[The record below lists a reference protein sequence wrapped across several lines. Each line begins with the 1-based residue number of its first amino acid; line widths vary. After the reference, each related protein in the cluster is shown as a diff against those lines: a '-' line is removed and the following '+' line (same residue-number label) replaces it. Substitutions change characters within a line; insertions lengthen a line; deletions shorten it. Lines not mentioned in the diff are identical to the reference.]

1 MKPQF
6 SPRSPRI
13 TVIGSGPS
21 GCFLAGAVRKA
32 LPHAEITVI
41 DRLPCPFGL
50 VRYGVAADHQSTK
63 AITRQ
68 FDRLFT
74 REGISF
80 LGNVRVGNEKAPG
93 TVTLEE
99 LRRRSDAVVLATGLS
114 ADRPLGIP
122 GSDRPGVFGA
132 GAITRL
138 LNGHPDETVRQDL
151 LGNLGARLGIVGL
164 GNVSLDIV
172 RLLTK
177 DPGGFEGSD
186 VNDEALGHYHRQPA
200 TELRVF
206 SRSPLTAAK
215 CDAAMIR
222 ELAQIPG
229 LRVELH
235 GVAAATSMVG
245 DDEDSP
251 AHRLQIAR
259 AESILMLAET
269 TSEVASPRVVLHLHF
284 STRPVAILGED
295 NTATSRARA
304 IVVDTPADPAPVEW
318 AVDSVISAIGFDA
331 DTHTPP
337 GALSDT
343 GEERRANA
351 DADRNGRIT
360 PGLYRVGW
368 LRRGP
373 RGTIPENR
381 SDALSVASEIVADL
395 ESGTI
400 PLKPLPDGCVPPEIA
415 ANAVTYEQWQRVDQ
429 HEVDSADAKR
439 SRSKVHSLETML
451 TIAAT
456 QPSPRLS

>member
-6 SPRSPRI
+6 PTRSPRI
-13 TVIGSGPS
+13 TVVGSGPS

-32 LPHAEITVI
+32 LPQSEITVI

-74 REGISF
+74 REGITF
-80 LGNVRVGNEKAPG
+80 LGNVRVGDGTGPG
-93 TVTLEE
+93 TVTLDE

-132 GAITRL
+132 GALTRI
-138 LNGHPDETVRQDL
+138 LNSHPDETVRQDV
-151 LGNLGARLGIVGL
+151 LGELGARLGIIGL

-177 DPGGFEGSD
+177 HPDDFDGSD
-186 VNDEALGHYHRQPA
+186 INDDALAHYHRQPA

-235 GVAAATSMVG
+235 GDTATASAAG
-245 DDEDSP
+245 DDARSP
-251 AHRLQIAR
+251 EHRTQVAR
-259 AESILMLAET
+259 AESIQSLAEA
-269 TSEVASPRVVLHLHF
+269 TSQVVSPRVLLHLHF
-284 STRPVAILGED
+284 STRPVAILGDDEE
-295 NTATSRARA
+295 SEGRARG
-304 IVVDTPADPAPVEW
+304 IVVESPGDPAPMEW
-318 AVDSVISAIGFDA
+318 TVDSVISAIGFDA

-337 GALSDT
+337 EALSNSDDQDPANVST
-343 GEERRANA
+343 GRP
-351 DADRNGRIT
+351 GRIA

-381 SDALSVASEIVADL
+381 SDALSVAREIVADL
-395 ESGTI
+395 ENGAI
-400 PLKPLPDGCVPPEIA
+400 PLGTLPEKCLPPEA
-415 ANAVTYEQWQRVDQ
+415 AAAAVTYEQWQRIDQ
-429 HEVDSADAKR
+429 HEVGSADARRARTKIQ
-439 SRSKVHSLETML
+439 SLEHML
-451 TIAAT
+451 AIASS
-456 QPSPRLS
+456 QP